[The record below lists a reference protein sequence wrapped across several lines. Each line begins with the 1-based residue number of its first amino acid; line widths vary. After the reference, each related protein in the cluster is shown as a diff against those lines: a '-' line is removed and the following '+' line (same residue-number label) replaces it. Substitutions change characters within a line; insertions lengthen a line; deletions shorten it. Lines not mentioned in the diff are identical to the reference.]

1 MKTEQIFISSKDLRH
16 KEVMDMTESFTSEL
30 LLEDKEASRIRLL
43 VEETLGMVQI
53 LTEDFIAY
61 LSLESDENQVK
72 INLDVKTEMDYEK
85 KKDLISVSKS
95 GKNSAVKSF
104 MGQIGEFL
112 EKALDDFSSTAN
124 LTDDYKRGL
133 LDYGEMGVGTGVD
146 SMDASFVWSLY
157 QYKNKLSTEDNAP
170 ADETDLAILDELEK
184 SIVAKIADD
193 VIVGVKKDRANLTI
207 IKNLDR

>member
-1 MKTEQIFISSKDLRH
+1 
-16 KEVMDMTESFTSEL
+16 
-30 LLEDKEASRIRLL
+30 
-43 VEETLGMVQI
+43 
-53 LTEDFIAY
+53 
-61 LSLESDENQVK
+61 
-72 INLDVKTEMDYEK
+72 
-85 KKDLISVSKS
+85 
-95 GKNSAVKSF
+95 

-146 SMDASFVWSLY
+146 GMDASFVWSLY
-157 QYKNKLSTEDNAP
+157 QYKNRLSPEDNAP